1 MSAIGLD
8 AIQAN
13 QGSLDASTQAQ
24 ESGAMGKDTFLKLL
38 VTQLQYQDPLN
49 PVENTEFTAQ
59 LAQFSSLEALT
70 DMSESINQMSSLQGS
85 LNNIQAL
92 SFIGKEVSAQGNIIH
107 YGGEDVGINFS
118 LDKSAAD
125 VMVHIYTEEGIH
137 VRSIGI
143 GEAASGDLEYVWN
156 GTDDSGQAVDSGR
169 YTFIVEAVDYNGQP
183 VSSTSYAL
191 GEVTGVRYD
200 EGITYL
206 IIGDKEVT
214 ISDVDKISG

>member
-8 AIQAN
+8 SILAN
-13 QGSLDASTQAQ
+13 QGSVDTSTKAQ
-24 ESGAMGKDTFLKLL
+24 KSDAMGKDTFLKLL

-70 DMSESINQMSSLQGS
+70 DMGEAMSQMSYLQGS

-107 YGGEDVGINFS
+107 YNGEDVGINFS
-118 LDKSAAD
+118 LDEDAAD
-125 VMVHIYTEEGIH
+125 VSVHIYTEDGTS
-137 VRSIGI
+137 VRTIQI
-143 GEAASGDLEYVWN
+143 GEASDGDLEYVWD
-156 GTDDSGQAVDSGR
+156 GTDDSGEAVSSGR
-169 YTFIVEAVDYNGQP
+169 YTFVIEAVDYNGQA
-183 VSSTSYAL
+183 VSSTSYAT

-200 EGITYL
+200 DGITYL

>member
-1 MSAIGLD
+1 MSIGLD
-8 AIQAN
+8 SILAN
-13 QGSLDASTQAQ
+13 QGSVDTSTTAQ
-24 ESGAMGKDTFLKLL
+24 ESSGMGKDAFLKLL
-38 VTQLQYQDPLN
+38 VTQLQYQDPLS

-70 DMSESINQMSSLQGS
+70 DMSESINQMSFLQGS

-92 SFIGKEVSAQGNIIH
+92 SFIGKEVSAQGNILH
-107 YGGEDVGINFS
+107 YDGEDVGINFS
-118 LDKSAAD
+118 LDEDSAD
-125 VMVHIYTEEGIH
+125 VKVHIYTQNGTR
-137 VRSIGI
+137 VRTIDI
-143 GEAASGDLEYVWN
+143 GEASNGDLEYTWN
-156 GTDDSGQAVDSGR
+156 GTDDSGEAVGSGR
-169 YTFIVEAVDYNGQP
+169 YAFTVEAVDYNGQS

-200 EGITYL
+200 DGITYL

>member
-8 AIQAN
+8 SILAN
-13 QGSLDASTQAQ
+13 QGSMDTSTTV
-24 ESGAMGKDTFLKLL
+24 EKSDDMGKDTFLKLL

-70 DMSESINQMSSLQGS
+70 DMSESMDQMSYLQGS
-85 LNNIQAL
+85 LNNIQTL
-92 SFIGKEVSAQGNIIH
+92 SFIGKEVSAQGNILH
-107 YGGEDVGINFS
+107 YDGDDVGIDFA
-118 LDKSAAD
+118 LDDDAAE
-125 VMVHIYTEEGIH
+125 VRVHIYTEDGTS
-137 VRSIGI
+137 VRTIEI
-143 GEAASGDLEYVWN
+143 GEAAEGDLEYVWD
-156 GTDDSGQAVDSGR
+156 GTDNTGAAVGSGR
-169 YTFIVEAVDYNGQP
+169 YVFTVEATDYNGQP

-200 EGITYL
+200 NGTTYL

-214 ISDVDKISG
+214 IADVDKILG